1 MMLKSFGLFFSLVI
15 GIFVMST
22 MSCTTKSLDTCY
34 EQSPQFRQGKF
45 QNMGGVSEAG
55 MSKLPK
61 IIWRYMFD
69 KSKAAMPEKPVPLV
83 NFDVAQLS
91 SNRQGQPE
99 IYRLGHSS
107 LLLNFSGE
115 IWLLDPVFS
124 KRASPFSWMG
134 PERFHPLPFELD
146 KLSGIK
152 GVIISHDH
160 YDHLDRE
167 TIETIADRV
176 EHFVTPLGI
185 GKYLQQWGVTQ
196 EKIHQLDWWQN
207 IELGALSL
215 TATPAQHFS
224 GRGLTDRNETLW
236 ASWVIQSEQHKL
248 FYSGDTGYFDG
259 FKTIGEKFGPFDLTI
274 MENGAYDK
282 DWAEVHMT
290 PEQTLQAH
298 LDLRG
303 KALMP
308 VHNAT
313 FDLALHAWYE
323 PLERLSELAQEQWVP
338 LVTPMIG
345 QAIPLAQLTETTAW
359 WRPVADLETEQPLI
373 FDVEQVAE

>member
-1 MMLKSFGLFFSLVI
+1 
-15 GIFVMST
+15 MST
-22 MSCTTKSLDTCY
+22 ISCSTQPLDSGY

-45 QNMGGVSEAG
+45 QNLDNVSAAG
-55 MSKLPK
+55 MAKLPK
-61 IIWRYMFD
+61 IIWRYLFD
-69 KSKAAMPEKPVPLV
+69 KSRPAAPQQPVPLE
-83 NFDVAQLS
+83 NIDMARLTNTEQA
-91 SNRQGQPE
+91 QPE

-124 KRASPFSWMG
+124 KRASPVSWMG

-146 KLSGIK
+146 KLPKIR

-160 YDHLDRE
+160 YDHLDKE
-167 TIETIADRV
+167 TIAVIADRV
-176 EHFVTPLGI
+176 EHFVTPLGV
-185 GKYLQQWGVTQ
+185 GRYLQEWGVEQ
-196 EKIHQLDWWQN
+196 EKIHQLDWWQG
-207 IELGALSL
+207 IELGSLSV

-224 GRGLTDRNETLW
+224 GRGLTDRDETLW
-236 ASWVIQSEQHKL
+236 ASWVLQSKQHKL
-248 FYSGDTGYFDG
+248 FFSGDTGYFDG
-259 FKTIGEKFGPFDLTI
+259 FKTIGDRFGPFDLTI
-274 MENGAYDK
+274 LENGAYDK

-308 VHNAT
+308 VHNST

-323 PLERLSELAQEQWVP
+323 PLERLSELAQAQWVP
-338 LVTPMIG
+338 LVTPVIG
-345 QAIPLAQLTETTAW
+345 QPLPFSELTETTAW
-359 WRPVADLETEQPLI
+359 WRAVAGFESESPI
-373 FDVEQVAE
+373 VFDGEEIAD

>member
-1 MMLKSFGLFFSLVI
+1 MLKSFGLLFCLVI
-15 GIFVMST
+15 GILVMST
-22 MSCTTKSLDTCY
+22 MSSCSTQSLDSGY

-45 QNMGGVSEAG
+45 QNGDNVSAAG
-55 MSKLPK
+55 LAKLPK

-69 KSKAAMPEKPVPLV
+69 KSNAAMPEKPIPLV
-83 NFDVAQLS
+83 NIDMDSLTGK
-91 SNRQGQPE
+91 QGQPE

-107 LLLNFSGE
+107 LLLNFSGK

-124 KRASPFSWMG
+124 KRASPFSWVG

-146 KLSGIK
+146 NLPNIQ

-167 TIETIADRV
+167 TIEAIADRV
-176 EHFVTPLGI
+176 EHFVTPLGV
-185 GKYLQQWGVTQ
+185 GKYLQEWGIAQ

-224 GRGLTDRNETLW
+224 GRGLTDRDETLW

-248 FYSGDTGYFDG
+248 FFSGDTGYFDG
-259 FKTIGEKFGPFDLTI
+259 FKTIGERFGPFDLTI

-308 VHNAT
+308 VHNGT

-323 PLERLSELAQEQWVP
+323 PLERLAELAQAQWVP

-345 QAIPLAQLTETTAW
+345 EALPLQELYTTSPW
-359 WRPVADLETEQPLI
+359 WREAADI
-373 FDVEQVAE
+373 QVSAAL